1 MCRLNQKGFTLVE
14 LLAVITILGLL
25 MGVAVGAVSWVLGM
39 AEERFYESLE
49 KDLVLAGESYYADH
63 RGSLPATIGQSRKLS
78 LKTLVDSNYIAEDKV
93 VDYGKAACNLESSY
107 IEVTRVSKSDHSYSL
122 YLKCPAKTIDTTE

>member
-14 LLAVITILGLL
+14 LLAVITILALL

-49 KDLVLAGESYYADH
+49 KDLVLG
-63 RGSLPATIGQSRKLS
+63 
-78 LKTLVDSNYIAEDKV
+78 DSNLAGNICFKN
-93 VDYGKAACNLESSY
+93 G
-107 IEVTRVSKSDHSYSL
+107 T
-122 YLKCPAKTIDTTE
+122 

>member
-14 LLAVITILGLL
+14 LLAVITILALL

-49 KDLVLAGESYYADH
+49 KDLVLAGES
-63 RGSLPATIGQSRKLS
+63 
-78 LKTLVDSNYIAEDKV
+78 
-93 VDYGKAACNLESSY
+93 
-107 IEVTRVSKSDHSYSL
+107 
-122 YLKCPAKTIDTTE
+122 